1 MKKIYKYPETEIV
14 FVGLSKLVMAGD
26 YGAGSGDIGNGDDPS
41 QGGILTNEN
50 QIFEDDSPT
59 GKSSLW
65 D

>member
-14 FVGLSKLVMAGD
+14 FVGLSKLIMQNGE
-26 YGAGSGDIGNGDDPS
+26 GENSGDIGEQDDPI

-50 QIFEDDSPT
+50 KIFEDDSP